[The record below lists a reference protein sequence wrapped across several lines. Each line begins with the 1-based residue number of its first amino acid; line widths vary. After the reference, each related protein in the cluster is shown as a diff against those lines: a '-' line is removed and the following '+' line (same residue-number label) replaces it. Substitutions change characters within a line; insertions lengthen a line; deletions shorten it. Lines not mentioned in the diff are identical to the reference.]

1 MLIYEKRIEQKR
13 FPLNLSTEV
22 SAQNIRDM
30 KKSNMKQ
37 LI

>member
-1 MLIYEKRIEQKR
+1 MLICEKRIEEKR
-13 FPLNLSTEV
+13 FSLNLSTEV